1 MKKDRLIAL
10 ISYYID
16 WEKICNHLEFELD
29 VEINPD
35 CHTFVHI
42 EKKVV
47 EMILEAIKNEPDF
60 TYKY

>member
-10 ISYYID
+10 ISCNIN
-16 WEKICNHLEFELD
+16 WEKICIHLEYEFD

-35 CHTFVHI
+35 CYTFQDI
-42 EKKVV
+42 ETTVA
-47 EMILEAIKNEPDF
+47 EMILEALKDKPDF